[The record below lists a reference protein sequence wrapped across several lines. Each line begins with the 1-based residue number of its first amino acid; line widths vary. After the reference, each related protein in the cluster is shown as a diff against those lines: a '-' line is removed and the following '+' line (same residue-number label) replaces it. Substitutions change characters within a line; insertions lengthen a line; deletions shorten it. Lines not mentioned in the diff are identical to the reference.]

1 MFLELFEAEI
11 NDITKRPLKVEYLLQ
26 DSSILLPPTG
36 TPMTG
41 IEFTKR
47 LPCGEVERA
56 RRAIRV
62 FLLMR
67 RLTLAINGQEETQ
80 LPLVRAQHCIK
91 VSDVLDLNNSDLI
104 ACTVTIRDGTKARR
118 FLVIDPVQ
126 LILVEPDSKRLGW
139 GVATFVGFLQD
150 IEVAGD
156 KDDSRCLQIIVHNS
170 LKASSFMSSGSPS
183 HHRQPL
189 LAARFVFDDHIRCMA
204 AKQRLTKGR
213 IKARQRKMHLI
224 ACLLDAVQSPCA
236 SPSLNSAIHPFRP
249 DSGLRNVSVF
259 QSPNVMRPLGL
270 RRAPG
275 LAMTGRLPDASA
287 RPRLPSRTNSQSSM
301 PRRSSSKES
310 IPLMSLIPMSTA
322 TADSSKTND
331 EDQVSTE
338 LD

>member
-1 MFLELFEAEI
+1 M
-11 NDITKRPLKVEYLLQ
+11 
-26 DSSILLPPTG
+26 
-36 TPMTG
+36 
-41 IEFTKR
+41 
-47 LPCGEVERA
+47 
-56 RRAIRV
+56 
-62 FLLMR
+62 
-67 RLTLAINGQEETQ
+67 
-80 LPLVRAQHCIK
+80 
-91 VSDVLDLNNSDLI
+91 
-104 ACTVTIRDGTKARR
+104 
-118 FLVIDPVQ
+118 
-126 LILVEPDSKRLGW
+126 
-139 GVATFVGFLQD
+139 
-150 IEVAGD
+150 AGD

-331 EDQVSTE
+331 EDQDSTFVS
-338 LD
+338 